1 MYYLKYRPQNIREI
15 SNQKRR
21 ELLIKV
27 FSKTEDIPHAWL
39 FAGPKGTGK
48 TSTARIIAKILN
60 CENNLFANKSKS
72 PEPCNKCISCRSIE
86 QNRFFDVYELDAA
99 SNRGI
104 DDVRALRDQVAYSP
118 TKGRFKIYI
127 IDEAH
132 MLTKEAFNALLKTL
146 EEPPKF
152 VIFILATTEPQKLP
166 ATISSRCLVLNFQK
180 AQEEEIIDSLEQII
194 KGEKIKVKPTVLTSI
209 AQRAQGS
216 YRDAAKLLELAVEST
231 DLSQTQVETMLQ
243 NNVAS
248 NSDELLILIFNK
260 EEDKALKWLDEFAK
274 AGGNS
279 AWLIEELLNLLH
291 NFLLYKKGIL
301 NEDEIFSK
309 LKQVKINQIS
319 RLIKLLFIAYEQ
331 TKYSP
336 VDILPLMIVVVEYNK

>member
-1 MYYLKYRPQNIREI
+1 MYYLKYRPQKIKEI

-21 ELLIKV
+21 ELLTKV
-27 FSKTEDIPHAWL
+27 FSKTKDIPHAWL

-72 PEPCNKCISCRSIE
+72 PEPCDKCVSCRSIE

-118 TKGRFKIYI
+118 TKGRFKVYI

-166 ATISSRCLVLNFQK
+166 ATISSRCLVLNFHK
-180 AQEEEIIDSLEQII
+180 AREEEII
-194 KGEKIKVKPTVLTSI
+194 TS
-209 AQRAQGS
+209 
-216 YRDAAKLLELAVEST
+216 
-231 DLSQTQVETMLQ
+231 
-243 NNVAS
+243 
-248 NSDELLILIFNK
+248 F
-260 EEDKALKWLDEFAK
+260 
-274 AGGNS
+274 
-279 AWLIEELLNLLH
+279 
-291 NFLLYKKGIL
+291 
-301 NEDEIFSK
+301 EIW
-309 LKQVKINQIS
+309 
-319 RLIKLLFIAYEQ
+319 
-331 TKYSP
+331 
-336 VDILPLMIVVVEYNK
+336 